1 MTLVL
6 TMVVAMASCQHDAS
20 ETPQPAATRP
30 PTTQPGTTTK
40 PPMVLRVGTQIAVP
54 QSPAPGRPSTA
65 APPETPVPT
74 KGAETPAPSERW
86 HITADEAVC
95 VEPLLPYKY
104 VLMPE
109 EAESIRDCTSNDSI
123 RLITYLTA
131 DTWSLWN
138 RETIPTT
145 DHSCI
150 RAAGSEGIFYFQKLI
165 EEAKD
170 RTVRLEWALA
180 VKAATTIRVTSCLT
194 EEELNALITSEA
206 DRSRLECVQRET
218 DDGIDLVRIM
228 LRSGARNALS
238 RFDHANKVCS
248 GEAAPAGVKAP
259 AYDGPLLHV
268 TQAEIECL
276 RDLDIIDRLFTWG
289 REPPDQ
295 REILD
300 TRECLA
306 SESLKLVTYMMDAEE
321 ARRFQDQMSE
331 GTIDC
336 VRSSPTLQFGFYWQM
351 LEGKEGEAAELEYAL
366 ALMVSITLGQADCL
380 RGDHLAA
387 LGAGPYQ
394 QAKLQ
399 CILKETNR
407 GAEMAAIMLGGNAA
421 AALGRFDQ
429 ASRSC

>member
-1 MTLVL
+1 MEPRHY
-6 TMVVAMASCQHDAS
+6 SHD
-20 ETPQPAATRP
+20 R
-30 PTTQPGTTTK
+30 
-40 PPMVLRVGTQIAVP
+40 
-54 QSPAPGRPSTA
+54 
-65 APPETPVPT
+65 
-74 KGAETPAPSERW
+74 
-86 HITADEAVC
+86 
-95 VEPLLPYKY
+95 PLLHTS
-104 VLMPE
+104 VR
-109 EAESIRDCTSNDSI
+109 IR
-123 RLITYLTA
+123 R
-131 DTWSLWN
+131 
-138 RETIPTT
+138 
-145 DHSCI
+145 H
-150 RAAGSEGIFYFQKLI
+150 GFYFQKLI

-218 DDGIDLVRIM
+218 DDGIELVRIM
-228 LRSGARNALS
+228 LSSGARNALS

-248 GEAAPAGVKAP
+248 GKAAPAGVKAP

-289 REPPDQ
+289 GEPPDQ

-331 GTIDC
+331 DTIDC
-336 VRSSPTLQFGFYWQM
+336 ARSTPTSQFGFYWQM
-351 LEGKEGEAAELEYAL
+351 LEGKEGEAAELEYSL
-366 ALMVSITLGQADCL
+366 TLMVSITLGKADCL
-380 RGDHLAA
+380 PGDHLAA

-399 CILKETNR
+399 CILKETND